1 MFSVEEILCCEER
14 ARRFDRAMEAILIVT
29 LGFMPLAFGAVE
41 AWSEEIVLALVMA
54 LCVCGFLKGLVVGRM
69 SLTWTWAY
77 VPMAVF
83 LVVVLVQLIP
93 MPPAWIGVPSPNT
106 VEQKTVLLSDLPNG
120 NDLLSR
126 MTLSFYPCAT
136 RHDLR
141 LVLAV
146 AAVFVVVIDL
156 YRRTDQIMRLL
167 GAIAVIGAGVALLA
181 LIQNVAGNGEIYWF
195 VPTPHGMTH
204 SGPFVNHSHYAQ
216 FMNLSI
222 GAALGFVF
230 VKVHQR
236 FLYCGVT
243 PAVVADYFGSPAA
256 RRTWAAAATVVLGGA
271 SVFLSMSRGGVISMF
286 VAGAATVLILSARK
300 ALRGSGWLIVLL
312 ALAAFICV
320 LCVGFDA
327 VHDRLGSL
335 GELQRAEGGRWQIV
349 KDIAV
354 AWTRFPLLGTG
365 LGTHEVVYPM
375 FDRSTVAAL
384 ASHAE
389 NEYAQAAEETGAIG
403 LLALVA
409 FGVFVWRDYAHII
422 QAGRVPIHSAA
433 YGLGFGLMAVMIHS
447 LSDFGQH
454 LPANGMLSAVFCAL
468 LIRLR
473 RMGSDG
479 DVSAGEVVLEE
490 SSVRR
495 YGFAAFLVACTL
507 WGWVLLEA
515 DAARRSEGSWRRALE
530 IEAGLVRRDWQGS
543 ADEYIDL
550 LRYAQAAAEIQ
561 PDNVTY
567 RYGLPVYR
575 WRAISQV
582 ADPNTGEILLPSQGL
597 DFVHRIVGEL
607 NEARAC
613 CPTFGAAWSVLGQ
626 LERIVLNR
634 PEGEKHIQTGYRLAP
649 CNPTAC
655 LLAAG
660 LDAEARLV
668 EQAFVKLQRAV
679 RLDATYFAEAAGLL
693 IEDLER
699 PDLALEIAGESPDLA
714 GQLLLMLDDA
724 AEFSQEVDQRLL
736 DLLDREC
743 REEDAPAYRYVM
755 LGSLLRRQGN
765 LERAS
770 ECYRKALDMDYG
782 QVYWRLNLAQL
793 LSERNLV
800 AEAIHQASICLQLS
814 PDLDA
819 AKRLIQRLSV
829 TPTSRAMGP

>member
-1 MFSVEEILCCEER
+1 MLSAEEILCREER
-14 ARRFDRAMEAILIVT
+14 ARRFDRAMEGILIVT
-29 LGFMPLAFGAVE
+29 LAFMPLAFGAVE
-41 AWSEEIVLALVMA
+41 AWSEEIVLALVAA
-54 LCVCGFLKGLVVGRM
+54 LSVGFLVKGLAVGRM
-69 SLTWTWAY
+69 SFTWTWAY
-77 VPMAVF
+77 LPVAAF
-83 LVVVLVQLIP
+83 LLVVLLQLIP
-93 MPPAWIGVPSPNT
+93 MPRAWIGVLSSNT
-106 VEQKTVLLSDLPNG
+106 VEQKTILLGDLPNG

-126 MTLSFYPCAT
+126 MTLSFYPHAT

-156 YRRTDQIMRLL
+156 YRRPDQILRLL
-167 GAIAVIGAGVALLA
+167 GALTVIGAGIAVLT
-181 LIQNVAGNGEIYWF
+181 LIQNVAGNGRIYWLIA
-195 VPTPHGMTH
+195 TPHGMAH
-204 SGPFVNHSHYAQ
+204 SGPFVSHSHYAQ
-216 FMNLSI
+216 FMNLSM

-236 FLYCGVT
+236 FLHDRVT

-256 RRTWAAAATVVLGGA
+256 RWTWAAAAMVVLAGA

-286 VAGAATVLILSARK
+286 LAGAATVLILSARK
-300 ALRGSGWLIVLL
+300 ALGGSGWLIVLL

-389 NEYAQAAEETGAIG
+389 NEYAQAAEETGAVG

-409 FGVFVWRDYAHII
+409 FGALVWRDYAHII
-422 QAGRVPIHSAA
+422 RAGRVPIHAAA

-473 RMGSDG
+473 RMGTEGDG
-479 DVSAGEVVLEE
+479 SAGEVVLEE
-490 SSVRR
+490 SRVRR
-495 YGFAAFLVACTL
+495 YGFAAFLVACTV
-507 WGWVLLEA
+507 WGWLLLEA

-530 IEAGLVRRDWQGS
+530 IEAGLVRRDWRGS
-543 ADEYIDL
+543 TDEYVDL
-550 LRYAQAAAEIQ
+550 LRYARAAAETQ

-567 RYGLPVYR
+567 KYALPVYR

-582 ADPNTGEILLPSQGL
+582 TDPNTGQILLPPQAL

-626 LERIVLNR
+626 LERIVLNH
-634 PEGEKHIQTGYRLAP
+634 PEGERHIQTGYRLAP

-655 LLAAG
+655 LLAAE
-660 LDAEARLV
+660 LDAEAGRV
-668 EQAFVKLQRAV
+668 EQASARLQRAV
-679 RLDATYFAEAAGLL
+679 RLDPSCFAEAARLL
-693 IEDLER
+693 VEDLKR
-699 PDLALEIAGESPDLA
+699 PDLALEMAGQSPDLA
-714 GQLLLMLDDA
+714 AQLALMLDDA
-724 AEFSQEVDQRLL
+724 TPFDKEVDQRLL
-736 DLLDREC
+736 DLLDQKC
-743 REEDAPAYRYVM
+743 RAEDAPAYWHAM
-755 LGSLLRRQGN
+755 LASLRRRRGDREGAIDSYRTALIGN
-765 LERAS
+765 
-770 ECYRKALDMDYG
+770 YG
-782 QVYWRLNLAQL
+782 QVYWRLSLAQL
-793 LSERNLV
+793 LAEHGLI
-800 AEAIHQASICLQLS
+800 AEAIREAGVCLQLS
-814 PDLDA
+814 PNLDA
-819 AKRLIQRLSV
+819 AKRLIRELSILQ
-829 TPTSRAMGP
+829 TSRATDH